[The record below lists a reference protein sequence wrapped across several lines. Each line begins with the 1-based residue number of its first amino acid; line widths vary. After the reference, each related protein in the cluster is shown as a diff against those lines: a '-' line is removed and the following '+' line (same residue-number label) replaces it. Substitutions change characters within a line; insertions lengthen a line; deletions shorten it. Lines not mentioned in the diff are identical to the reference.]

1 MNVLGVA
8 DQPFNLAI
16 CRAGPC
22 AQDDRLHLLD
32 RLRAVTRH
40 SRYGVLISTGCLLA
54 ADRCQHNATHDAGP
68 CLLVQPCRLN
78 RRPRGAAI
86 AVGPILTVSD
96 AEAVTAWLEDGRL
109 DAGLLDPR
117 LRLTP
122 RSAGQAASAQDGRPP
137 PHL

>member
-1 MNVLGVA
+1 VN

-22 AQDDRLHLLD
+22 AHDGGLQLLD

-40 SRYGVLISTGCLLA
+40 SRYGVLVSTGCLMA
-54 ADRCQHNATHDAGP
+54 ADRCQHDAAHDAGT
-68 CLLVQPCRLN
+68 CLLVQPCGLN

-86 AVGPILTVSD
+86 AVGPILTRSD
-96 AEAVTAWLEDGRL
+96 AEAVTAWLENGRL

-117 LRLTP
+117 LRFTP
-122 RSAGQAASAQDGRPP
+122 RSAGEPAPAQPGRWP